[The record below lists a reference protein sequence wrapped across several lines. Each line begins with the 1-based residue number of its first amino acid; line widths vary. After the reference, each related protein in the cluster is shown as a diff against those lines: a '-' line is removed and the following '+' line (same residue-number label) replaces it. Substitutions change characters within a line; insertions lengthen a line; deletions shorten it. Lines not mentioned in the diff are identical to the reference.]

1 MSEKLTRLLRKVE
14 GLSWKVASIA
24 NAMATNYVKL
34 IVGNIQQQ
42 MKSVKSLSAAPNAAV
57 LLTVSSF
64 ECSFLTGWWKMRV
77 SEECFC
83 S

>member
-1 MSEKLTRLLRKVE
+1 MSKKLTRLLRKVG
-14 GLSWKVASIA
+14 GLSWTFASIA
-24 NAMATNYVKL
+24 NAVATSYVKL

-42 MKSVKSLSAAPNAAV
+42 IKTVKSLFEAPIAAV

-64 ECSFLTGWWKMRV
+64 ECSFLTAWWKMRV

>member
-1 MSEKLTRLLRKVE
+1 MSENLTRLLRKVE
-14 GLSWKVASIA
+14 GLSWTSASIA
-24 NAMATNYVKL
+24 NAVETDYVKL

-42 MKSVKSLSAAPNAAV
+42 MKTVESLFEAPNAAV
-57 LLTVSSF
+57 LLTVSTF
-64 ECSFLTGWWKMRV
+64 ECSFLTAWWKVRV